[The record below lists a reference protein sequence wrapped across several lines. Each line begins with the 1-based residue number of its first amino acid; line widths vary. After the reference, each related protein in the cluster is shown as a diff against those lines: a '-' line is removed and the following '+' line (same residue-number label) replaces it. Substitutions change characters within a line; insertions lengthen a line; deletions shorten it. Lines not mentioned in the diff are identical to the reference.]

1 MDFPFYHLYFFKLR
15 FMKYISAISL
25 IWFAT
30 ALSCKKLDKLTQ
42 FNLTYTSDATISA
55 GLASNLPFDVFT
67 PDVTTQSESE
77 FKGHNTAKNLVQ
89 SIKLKKMQLLVINPA
104 DRNLDFLKDIELYL
118 AAEGEDEVRIAWK
131 YNIPDTAGKEILL
144 EPGLDELKRYL
155 IKERYRIR
163 LKVTTRKIMNTDI
176 TVKLVSTFRVNANIM
191 GI

>member
-89 SIKLKKMQLLVINPA
+89 SIKLKKMQLLVTNPA

-118 AAEGEDEVRIAWK
+118 SADGESEVRIAWK
-131 YNIPDTAGKEILL
+131 YDIPDTAGKEILL
-144 EPGLDELKRYL
+144 EPGLGRTQTVSYKR
-155 IKERYRIR
+155 
-163 LKVTTRKIMNTDI
+163 KVPHK
-176 TVKLVSTFRVNANIM
+176 VKS
-191 GI
+191 